1 MRWQLILG
9 DVRKQLDELPARS
22 VHCIVTSPP
31 YLGLRDY
38 GVDGQI
44 GLESSWREHLDVLVD
59 VGRAMRR
66 VLRPDGT
73 LWLNYGD
80 MYAQAGKAADRAE
93 LEADAERA
101 VRNGHHTDAFAGYSG
116 WNRAA
121 GTATGG
127 LKPKDL
133 VGMPW
138 RLALAL
144 QDDGWWLRSDCL
156 WAKCNPMPSS
166 VMDRPTLSHEYVFLL
181 ARSARYFYDREAV
194 RVPLA
199 TVEKRTERVR
209 YDGKSER
216 TSTFMPPNPNGRN
229 LWTVW
234 QDAGLSESDAAT
246 LWAHFVEAFARCPGD
261 LNTVWQIACNA
272 FREAHFA
279 TFPEA
284 LAETCIK
291 AGTSEH
297 GACAAC
303 GTPWERL
310 TEPTPEYAA
319 RLGKSFHDHS
329 DDLGRGHRNGK
340 VLARGQATYVT
351 VDWRPGCQCGTQE
364 VVPCTVLD
372 PFAGSG
378 TTGVV
383 ALRLGRQFVGIE
395 LNPDYH
401 KLASER
407 LEAARLG
414 LTLGEFRSNQLALFE
429 EAP

>member
-38 GVDGQI
+38 GVEGQI
-44 GLESSWREHLDVLVD
+44 GLESSWRDHLDVLVD

-66 VLRPDGT
+66 VLRPDGS

-80 MYAQAGKAADRAE
+80 MYAQAGKAAGRAE

-144 QDDGWWLRSDCL
+144 QEDGWWLRADCI
-156 WAKCNPMPSS
+156 WSKANPMPSS
-166 VMDRPTLSHEYVFLL
+166 VMDRPTVSHEYVFLL
-181 ARSARYFYDREAV
+181 AKSARYYYDREAV

-199 TVEKRTERVR
+199 TVEKRTERIR
-209 YDGKSER
+209 YNGKSEK

-234 QDAGLSESDAAT
+234 N
-246 LWAHFVEAFARCPGD
+246 FACQP
-261 LNTVWQIACNA
+261 CK
-272 FREAHFA
+272 EAHFA

-284 LAETCIK
+284 LPETCIK

-303 GTPWERL
+303 GTPWERV
-310 TEPTPEYAA
+310 TEPTSEYAA
-319 RLGKSFHDHS
+319 KLGKSFHEHS
-329 DDLGRGHRNGK
+329 DDLVRVRGHRGGNRH
-340 VLARGQATYVT
+340 RGHATYAT
-351 VDWRPGCQCGTQE
+351 VDWQPGCQCGTQE

-414 LTLGEFRSNQLALFE
+414 LTLGELRSNQLTLFE